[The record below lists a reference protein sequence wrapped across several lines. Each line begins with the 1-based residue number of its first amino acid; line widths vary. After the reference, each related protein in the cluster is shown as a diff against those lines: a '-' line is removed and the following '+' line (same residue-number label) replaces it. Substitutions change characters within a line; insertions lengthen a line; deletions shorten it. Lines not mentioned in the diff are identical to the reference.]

1 MKSREPA
8 SRQQSRLQKLLRFA
22 SLLRLRRMPRA
33 YSGIIVVTTFLLLR
47 EGHQRVK
54 SRYAIGCCIRVTPKA
69 RLCGPQR
76 EQRPIVL
83 HEVWIEAAQSK
94 LSLSMEALS
103 RHDCW
108 FQTRR
113 GFGASCSREQP
124 CEQTKLALRV
134 IPCAS
139 NPSSSQVIC

>member
-8 SRQQSRLQKLLRFA
+8 SRQQSRLQKLLLFA

-33 YSGIIVVTTFLLLR
+33 YSGTIVVTFLLLC
-47 EGHQRVK
+47 EGHQRVE
-54 SRYAIGCCIRVTPKA
+54 SRYAIGCCILVTPKA
-69 RLCGPQR
+69 RLCGRQR

-94 LSLSMEALS
+94 LPLSVEALS

-124 CEQTKLALRV
+124 CEQTKLALRI

-139 NPSSSQVIC
+139 NPSSAQVVC